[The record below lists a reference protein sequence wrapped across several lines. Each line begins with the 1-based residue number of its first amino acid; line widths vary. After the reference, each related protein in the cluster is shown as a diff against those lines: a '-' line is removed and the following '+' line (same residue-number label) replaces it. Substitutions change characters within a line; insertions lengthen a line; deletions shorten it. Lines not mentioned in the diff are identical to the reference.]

1 VDLKGT
7 PEEVA
12 EKLIKDEGGDEIKE
26 RELKRNDRHQ
36 VDGVAGSG
44 LERGEASAVA
54 QVSTPCYECQ
64 RAAPVYS
71 WSYHLCIYKS
81 DLFKKLLRMLNVLS
95 GTAYHDVSC
104 FFAWIAYP
112 AILCIPL
119 TSLQDR
125 TCVFPL

>member
-1 VDLKGT
+1 MDLKGT

-64 RAAPVYS
+64 RAAPD
-71 WSYHLCIYKS
+71 HLICIYKS
-81 DLFKKLLRMLNVLS
+81 DLFKKVLRMLNVLS